1 MKRTLLAL
9 GLPGLLFGTALT
21 LPATPGLAQPAD
33 DEIVITG
40 HWRRRLPDDVQT
52 ASQSV
57 SYADLDISTDWGW
70 HELKHRINLTAR
82 YLCDRLGETDTP
94 SPPGPSCRQAAAR
107 DALDRIGS
115 YKAGRAPR
123 GTAWVRPRAWAAPY
137 DSAWAARYPDD
148 YADYP

>member
-9 GLPGLLFGTALT
+9 GLPGLLFGTAMT
-21 LPATPGLAQPAD
+21 LPATPGLAQAP

-40 HWRRRLPDDVQT
+40 HWRRRPENSET
-52 ASQSV
+52 ASQTV

-70 HELKHRINLTAR
+70 HELKHRINLSAR
-82 YLCDRLGETDTP
+82 YLCDRLGESDTA

-115 YKAGRAPR
+115 IKANYAPR
-123 GTAWVRPRAWAAPY
+123 GTAWVRPRAWAPPY
-137 DSAWAARYPDD
+137 AADWAARYPDD